1 MEQLLNLSTTNS
13 KFQDIK
19 FGDTF
24 PMKSID
30 IKPQIGTHE
39 HTSIASET
47 LASTQ
52 KTCTTKESPKNAP
65 SIATTLKTQESQ
77 ASEGYSHTNT
87 VQDKLTKILPTEKDN
102 ELDVYITP
110 VTSASN
116 SVSVLTYKPRK
127 STNDE
132 TCVTVHKWVD
142 HSRIGTPVPLKQ
154 QLTKLY
160 YCDKCPKSF
169 KNKVYFQKHM
179 SCLCPGLSEP
189 ECLKCKYCDKLYC
202 QDKNY
207 RQHLST
213 HDGINRFTCK
223 RCGEKF
229 MTDTEVMK
237 HRKLYCTKT
246 HEHYTH
252 ICQMENKFQSTSVL

>member
-19 FGDTF
+19 FGDNF

-77 ASEGYSHTNT
+77 ASEGYSHTNM

-116 SVSVLTYKPRK
+116 SVSVLTY
-127 STNDE
+127 
-132 TCVTVHKWVD
+132 
-142 HSRIGTPVPLKQ
+142 IQ
-154 QLTKLY
+154 TK
-160 YCDKCPKSF
+160 K
-169 KNKVYFQKHM
+169 KH
-179 SCLCPGLSEP
+179 
-189 ECLKCKYCDKLYC
+189 
-202 QDKNY
+202 Q
-207 RQHLST
+207 
-213 HDGINRFTCK
+213 
-223 RCGEKF
+223 
-229 MTDTEVMK
+229 
-237 HRKLYCTKT
+237 
-246 HEHYTH
+246 
-252 ICQMENKFQSTSVL
+252 